1 MCGFTDRRN
10 VSEDLR
16 MSERDSVHEQHGPAE
31 SSAPNHATHIHD
43 HQVAPQRVPDV
54 LAIKPAR
61 IPGALWRRAPVMNG
75 H

>member
-1 MCGFTDRRN
+1 
-10 VSEDLR
+10 
-16 MSERDSVHEQHGPAE
+16 MSERDSAHEQHGPAE
-31 SSAPNHATHIHD
+31 SSAPDHATHIHD

-61 IPGALWRRAPVMNG
+61 IPGELRRCVSGVNG